1 MGNFKLQPS
10 LGRCARSAIGS
21 FGIRRDGVLGSRTP
35 IRHLRDGDVTS
46 AAVEALTVVAATHE
60 TMTSTR
66 SDTAFSTGQANS
78 VSCWPKLTSRET
90 AVLKAVATGDS
101 NREIG
106 ARLGIGEQTVKN
118 HVSVLIQK
126 FHVRNR
132 VQLAVLVALE
142 MPELLHKVR

>member
-1 MGNFKLQPS
+1 MM
-10 LGRCARSAIGS
+10 RS
-21 FGIRRDGVLGSRTP
+21 P
-35 IRHLRDGDVTS
+35 
-46 AAVEALTVVAATHE
+46 VASKCRGA
-60 TMTSTR
+60 SP
-66 SDTAFSTGQANS
+66 G
-78 VSCWPKLTSRET
+78 WPKLTTRET

-126 FHVRNR
+126 LHVRNR

-142 MPELLHKVR
+142 MPELLYKVA